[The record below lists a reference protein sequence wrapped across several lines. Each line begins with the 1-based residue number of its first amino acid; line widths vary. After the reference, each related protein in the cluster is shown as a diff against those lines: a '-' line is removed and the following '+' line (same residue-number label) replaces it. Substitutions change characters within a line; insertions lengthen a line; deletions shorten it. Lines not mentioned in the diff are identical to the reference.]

1 MDKTYL
7 EDREKFLSDAM
18 KDMDEGLYDYVT
30 VVLAEARLKHFPG
43 DMDAYLTIASC
54 RAGMGKPEEAGEI
67 VEQWHDIVRD
77 QSRVYEVLGDAYNR
91 KGMTKEA
98 IEAYIKFVT
107 LNADTP
113 ASGRVSEKIASLQ
126 NITGEEEDGGGDR
139 DGNEPADMPADF
151 YTITLARLYV
161 KQGHLKMAGDVLGK
175 ILERDPENVEARE
188 YAEYVERLVKKGWE
202 SVIDELE
209 KWLNGLQEKR
219 EQ

>member
-1 MDKTYL
+1 MDRTYL

-18 KDMDEGLYDYVT
+18 RDMDEGLYDYVT

-77 QSRVYEVLGDAYNR
+77 QSRVYEVLGDAYSR
-91 KGMTKEA
+91 KEMTKEA
-98 IEAYIKFVT
+98 IESYMRFVT
-107 LNADTP
+107 LNPDTP
-113 ASGRVSEKIASLQ
+113 ASGRVSKKIASLQ
-126 NITGEEEDGGGDR
+126 SITIEEEDG
-139 DGNEPADMPADF
+139 DGNEPAYMPADF
-151 YTITLARLYV
+151 HTITLARLYV
-161 KQGHLKMAGDVLGK
+161 KQGHFKMAGDVLGK

-188 YAEYVERLVKKGWE
+188 YAEHVERLMGKGWE
-202 SVIDELE
+202 PVIDELDR
-209 KWLNGLQEKR
+209 WLNGLREKR